1 MSGLATDQEV
11 NRLRQLEGRERDAHF
26 LQLMLAHHEGGLP
39 MARFAA
45 EQARVQVVREL
56 AARVVL
62 EQSKE
67 VYLLQRM
74 LAAMAAA
81 EAPPR

>member
-1 MSGLATDQEV
+1 
-11 NRLRQLEGRERDAHF
+11 
-26 LQLMLAHHEGGLP
+26 